1 VKRLRLPPDL
11 LKRTSKKKFIN
22 IYRQKSSNGVVAANN
37 KVATALQDCLTTFR
51 DGVVFGMPTWLLV
64 IIIVAGSILGFV
76 FLWLTLAKIVRKFW
90 RFPAPSYTGWFLDSG
105 FRRLMQPADKVISRS
120 GIQPGM
126 KLLDVGCGS
135 GAYTTFVARAVG
147 PQGKVYALDIQR
159 KMLDQLENKL
169 SRPEN
174 KDIANVELV
183 QASACEL
190 PFEDSTL
197 DLVCMV
203 SVLYEIPDRHR
214 VLLEAHRVLKP
225 SGILAV
231 TEFFPD
237 PDYPLRSTLVKQATG
252 AGFVDAKVLGN
263 FWNYT
268 ARFIKPKESLW
279 L

>member
-1 VKRLRLPPDL
+1 
-11 LKRTSKKKFIN
+11 
-22 IYRQKSSNGVVAANN
+22 
-37 KVATALQDCLTTFR
+37 
-51 DGVVFGMPTWLLV
+51 MPTWLLV

-76 FLWLTLAKIVRKFW
+76 FLWLTLAKIVRNLW
-90 RFPAPSYTGWFLDSG
+90 HFPAPSYTGWFLDSG

-174 KDIANVELV
+174 QDIANVELV

-203 SVLYEIPDRHR
+203 SVLYEIPERHR
-214 VLLEAHRVLKP
+214 ALLEAHRVLKP

-237 PDYPLRSTLVKQATG
+237 PDYPLKRTTVNEATG